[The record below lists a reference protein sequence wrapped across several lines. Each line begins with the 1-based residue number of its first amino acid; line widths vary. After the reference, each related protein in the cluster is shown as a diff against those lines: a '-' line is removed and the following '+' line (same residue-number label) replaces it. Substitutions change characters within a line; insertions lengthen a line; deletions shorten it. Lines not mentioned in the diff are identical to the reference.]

1 MKKQIAQALQNV
13 LKNRKPFIIS
23 LYCGDERCIQGDLY
37 AGLLEIEGL
46 NIALEYPLGAR
57 EHADIAF
64 FDNDL
69 FENIQFIVELK
80 HYSPHQTSPET
91 SAVNEV
97 LKEITKRFKN
107 NIKEL
112 YLIQMLTHVEYADNQ
127 NVIDRY
133 PFTNTYVKSISNI
146 SNIYKNKTLNLIYEN
161 IKNNIDKD
169 LKYVSACYQIAPDI
183 ITRLHFYICGP
194 FTRSILFVNNKLDM
208 QQFPINSVTK

>member
-1 MKKQIAQALQNV
+1 
-13 LKNRKPFIIS
+13 
-23 LYCGDERCIQGDLY
+23 
-37 AGLLEIEGL
+37 
-46 NIALEYPLGAR
+46 
-57 EHADIAF
+57 
-64 FDNDL
+64 
-69 FENIQFIVELK
+69 
-80 HYSPHQTSPET
+80 
-91 SAVNEV
+91 
-97 LKEITKRFKN
+97 
-107 NIKEL
+107 
-112 YLIQMLTHVEYADNQ
+112 MLTHVEYADNQ

-169 LKYVSACYQIAPDI
+169 LKYVSACYQIDPDI